1 MNSYLFEFL
10 ATLVFIY
17 VILASNGNAYAC
29 GSIFAILIILGSRF
43 SSSGTLLNPA
53 VTIAMLTAGKT
64 AAKDVAPYIGAQIA
78 GGLAAVELFKRLKI
92 GA

>member
-1 MNSYLFEFL
+1 MNSYLFEFF
-10 ATLVFIY
+10 ATLVFTY
-17 VILASNGNAYAC
+17 VILATKGNAYAC
-29 GSIFAILIILGSRF
+29 GAIFAVLIILGSRC

-53 VTIAMLTAGKT
+53 VTLAMLSAGKT

-78 GGLAAVELFKRLKI
+78 GALTAVELLKRLKI